1 MNKEPKC
8 YNVALNAANQNH
20 YKSRNRMPAKM
31 SAPRHPHPSHAAHAS
46 QPLFSLLG
54 SSIGGRLTI
63 AATVCALLWAVIL
76 WALT

>member
-1 MNKEPKC
+1 
-8 YNVALNAANQNH
+8 
-20 YKSRNRMPAKM
+20 M
-31 SAPRHPHPSHAAHAS
+31 SAPRHPHPSHATHAS

>member
-1 MNKEPKC
+1 MLQCCIESRKPKPSP
-8 YNVALNAANQNH
+8 N
-20 YKSRNRMPAKM
+20 RNRMPTEM
-31 SAPRHPHPSHAAHAS
+31 SAPRHPHPSHATHAS